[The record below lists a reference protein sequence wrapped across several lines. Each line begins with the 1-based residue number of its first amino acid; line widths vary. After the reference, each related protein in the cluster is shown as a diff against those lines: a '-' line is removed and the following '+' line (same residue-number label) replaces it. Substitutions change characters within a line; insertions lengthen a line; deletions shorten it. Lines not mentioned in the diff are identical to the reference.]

1 MELCNNLV
9 NPLFIRKQKQNTQFS
24 PVSLRIAWLEDWE
37 SKVLQLL
44 LHFFDSVF
52 QFFRLLFL
60 LFIDREATIV
70 RGKYKKSVIIALSI
84 LALVTF
90 PRR

>member
-52 QFFRLLFL
+52 QFFRRKIFSHTVH
-60 LFIDREATIV
+60 FYRETK
-70 RGKYKKSVIIALSI
+70 RC
-84 LALVTF
+84 
-90 PRR
+90 